1 MSETNGNGSNGNGNG
16 ANGANGW
23 MKTVL
28 VALATLALGG
38 GVGATT
44 LRDAPQSITPG
55 EVTAMKVFE
64 AETKLRLNG
73 HDKKDEAHDK
83 AFEAINTKLDALM
96 DMKGKKQ

>member
-1 MSETNGNGSNGNGNG
+1 MSETNGNGSNGNG
-16 ANGANGW
+16 NGANGW

-44 LRDAPQSITPG
+44 LRDAQSITPS